1 MILDLFEKVSKI
13 HPNFSF
19 FRNICIFIYISIKMF
34 STFKVKDLKKL
45 VSNYRQYH
53 NIKGYSKM
61 KKVQLVDELEK
72 RFMIQNNQLF

>member
-1 MILDLFEKVSKI
+1 MVLDLFEKVLKS

-19 FRNICIFIYISIKMF
+19 FRNICIFIYISTKIF

-45 VSNYRQYH
+45 VSNYPQYH

-61 KKVQLVDELEK
+61 KKVQLVDELK
-72 RFMIQNNQLF
+72 KNYDTK